1 MAADFK
7 LDPLS
12 KNVWAITELD
22 DRNLFPIN
30 YLIVGTEK
38 ALLIDTGIGFSN
50 IYLYAKRLGMVG
62 QRPIIVVNTH
72 NHPEQT
78 GGNWRF
84 STTGKYGLAQ
94 RVEALAAS
102 ARNKNYTRLLDS
114 THQWETKTY
123 KVTRWLADEEEILLG
138 DERLPENRVQVF
150 WTPGHTPD
158 SITLWYDH
166 GGRLFLGDLFQ
177 RFEDIKFVY
186 EHCNVKQVESSLR
199 KVLQLIKSQRPR
211 ELRYSSCRSESDG
224 ACWPTFKQFHR
235 FFLSIL
241 AGTHPGTALRIDD
254 EEGWRF
260 ESRDKS
266 MKVVLSREIFQKLV
280 DARTQLQ
287 KAEQKNNEHSL

>member
-7 LDPLS
+7 LDLLS

-22 DRNLFPIN
+22 DRNYFPIN

-38 ALLIDTGIGFSN
+38 ALLIDTGCGFSN
-50 IYLYAKRLGMVG
+50 IYLYVKRLD
-62 QRPIIVVNTH
+62 
-72 NHPEQT
+72 QT

-102 ARNKNYTRLLDS
+102 ARNKNYTRLMDS

-123 KVTRWLADEEEILLG
+123 KVTRWIEDKEEIFLG
-138 DERLPENRVQVF
+138 DHRLPENRVQVL

-166 GGRLFLGDLFQ
+166 GGRFFIGDLFN

-186 EHCNVKQVESSLR
+186 EHCNVRQAEASIRRMLEFVKN
-199 KVLQLIKSQRPR
+199 KRPR
-211 ELRYSSCRSESDG
+211 ELRYSPCRSENDG
-224 ACWPTFKQFHR
+224 ACWPSFKHYHK
-235 FFLSIL
+235 FFMGIL
-241 AGTHPGTALRIDD
+241 AGSQPGTALRIDD

-266 MKVVLSREIFQKLV
+266 IKVVLSRDIFQKLME
-280 DARTQLQ
+280 ARKQLQ
-287 KAEQKNNEHSL
+287 QDEKS